1 MSLLCHILVIYA
13 TLQTVSLLLYF
24 VTVIDDQLYQVLL
37 LQKDENLLE
46 AHMVVSIFSDKVLFN

>member
-13 TLQTVSLLLYF
+13 TLQTVSLYF
-24 VTVIDDQLYQVLL
+24 VTVIDDQLYQVQL

-46 AHMVVSIFSDKVLFN
+46 AHMMVSIFSDKVLFN